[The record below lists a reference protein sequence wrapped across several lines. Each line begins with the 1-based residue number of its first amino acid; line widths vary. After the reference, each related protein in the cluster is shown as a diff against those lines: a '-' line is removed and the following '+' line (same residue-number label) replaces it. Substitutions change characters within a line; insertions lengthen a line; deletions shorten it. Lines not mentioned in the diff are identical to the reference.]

1 MDYDFKLT
9 AQPLTNVRI
18 TAYTDKA
25 KQFFSEFGPIDE
37 QNASV
42 FIHSAKRSGFKVW
55 HTQGD
60 IPEGQSLIDWHD
72 SWDGA
77 SRLSNEE

>member
-1 MDYDFKLT
+1 MEYDFKLT
-9 AQPLTNVRI
+9 AEPLTNVRV
-18 TAYTDKA
+18 TPNTEEAKA
-25 KQFFSEFGPIDE
+25 FLEEFGPIDE
-37 QNASV
+37 KNASV

-60 IPEGQSLIDWHD
+60 IREGDSLIDWHD

-77 SRLSNEE
+77 SRLSEQE